1 MADLRRGP
9 WATSLCYSGE
19 AGLREKVAWVPV
31 RPRKTVFVCYIIISF
46 LSTVFHQPNI
56 TGLDTTEQNGI
67 RIGVA
72 DSK

>member
-1 MADLRRGP
+1 MVALGHILVLQR
-9 WATSLCYSGE
+9 E

-31 RPRKTVFVCYIIISF
+31 RPRKSVFVCYIIISF